1 MGACFVWEFK
11 RRQWLHP
18 FLRLFIQFWATS
30 SWFQWSC
37 WISLYSRGRN
47 SQREHDGCHLSGDFF
62 GCRGCGIRC
71 AKENESLVHMVQF
84 RVRLNLE
91 GKVTNRKEFQ
101 EVEPEQQQLLPSKPT
116 ISRETAAVLE
126 GISNPAEWRC
136 PICLMNETP

>member
-1 MGACFVWEFK
+1 
-11 RRQWLHP
+11 
-18 FLRLFIQFWATS
+18 
-30 SWFQWSC
+30 
-37 WISLYSRGRN
+37 
-47 SQREHDGCHLSGDFF
+47 
-62 GCRGCGIRC
+62 
-71 AKENESLVHMVQF
+71 MVQF

-91 GKVTNRKEFQ
+91 GKVTSRKEFQ